1 MDEESENFGKNRNKE
16 DSTLTEE
23 TVIFNE
29 GVEDDYLT
37 NKNFK
42 LKLSPINKL
51 EKNKNKQKVK
61 IYKISN
67 KNVNERPS
75 SSSPIAN
82 LENQMHLN
90 KQKKRKI
97 VVQNEP
103 YIDEDNNEEKITTN
117 ELFKKAI
124 DNNMNKCFPTI
135 ELDNDG
141 NTLSTKIT
149 EVLYDK
155 YVGQNLHKSKH
166 LDIYSKIKDE
176 EIRQEREAAKTKQ
189 DAQKINNMI
198 ERQEDYEKLKLNK
211 KKDRQREKK
220 NKINEECV
228 FIPNGKKNVLNI
240 RTPNDFYIDQKKF
253 IEKKEE
259 IIQQLA
265 QIILDKETQIANTV
279 LISKNSEKL
288 ANIKN
293 PNESRQDFCKRLAQE
308 KLKNVKIIQ
317 EYEQKEEKKLTKKE
331 LKDLTDKLYKEG
343 ETFKNNR
350 VKREQEQINKIK
362 KLEKNKFVLEKSKKV
377 LFDKFMTIYEKTL
390 NNLFNK
396 NGNFQINYDEYKNVM
411 YSLGFIKSNL
421 NSRNENLIKESFNSL
436 KPQNNK
442 KDTYSFLI
450 FALTALGI
458 YKGNDEKPEE
468 HSSKVVILKNEEE
481 KTDEN
486 QKLNY
491 NININ
496 NNLNKKTHNKTSNE
510 IIKSYLPDLDLEK
523 YGYTGKDCKIIKT
536 KYLPFV
542 SGMSETWAKDLYKKK
557 QERQE
562 KLAEMNKK
570 NNIKQI
576 KKLKKEGNRII
587 DSSRKNI
594 LKKEY
599 NDMNND
605 KEKQRESYRLKLKR
619 ERDSMSPNSKKRQ
632 SKKNEV
638 NTDLKPSQSVQ
649 IITNDKRIDEND
661 GNYFIEYSTFDNEGN
676 KSLLKIE
683 VNLDNNK
690 KDLLIICIEDDDF
703 IKIVDDFCIKNEL
716 NDEKRNILIKFI
728 EDKSR
733 NNGGRKENVI

>member
-37 NKNFK
+37 NKNYK

-90 KQKKRKI
+90 KQKKRKN
-97 VVQNEP
+97 VAQNEP
-103 YIDEDNNEEKITTN
+103 YIDEDNNEEKIITN

-228 FIPNGKKNVLNI
+228 FIPNGKKNLPNI

-259 IIQQLA
+259 IIQQMA
-265 QIILDKETQIANTV
+265 QIILDKESQIANTV

-308 KLKNVKIIQ
+308 KLKNVKIIL
-317 EYEQKEEKKLTKKE
+317 ENEQKEEKKLTKKE

-396 NGNFQINYDEYKNVM
+396 NGNFQINYDEYKNVL

-421 NSRNENLIKESFNSL
+421 NSKNENLIKESFNSL
-436 KPQNNK
+436 KPQNDK
-442 KDTYSFLI
+442 IDTYSFLI
-450 FALTALGI
+450 FALTTLGI

-468 HSSKVVILKNEEE
+468 HSSKVAILKNEEE
-481 KTDEN
+481 KTDDN
-486 QKLNY
+486 QKLNH

-496 NNLNKKTHNKTSNE
+496 NNLNKKAHNKTSNE

-542 SGMSETWAKDLYKKK
+542 SGMSESWAKDLYKKK

-576 KKLKKEGNRII
+576 NKFKKEENRII

-599 NDMNND
+599 NDINND

-619 ERDSMSPNSKKRQ
+619 EEDSISPNSKIRQ
-632 SKKNEV
+632 SKKNEI
-638 NTDLKPSQSVQ
+638 NTDLKPNPSVQ
-649 IITNDKRIDEND
+649 NIVND
-661 GNYFIEYSTFDNEGN
+661 GNNFIGYSSFDNEGN
-676 KSLLKIE
+676 KNLLKIE
-683 VNLDNNK
+683 VNVDNNK

-703 IKIVDDFCIKNEL
+703 NKIVDDFCLKNEL

-733 NNGGRKENVI
+733 NNEGKKEKAI

>member
-1 MDEESENFGKNRNKE
+1 MDEESENFGKSINKE
-16 DSTLTEE
+16 ESTLTEE

-51 EKNKNKQKVK
+51 EKNKNKQKVNF
-61 IYKISN
+61 YKISN

-228 FIPNGKKNVLNI
+228 FIPNGKKNVPNI

-259 IIQQLA
+259 IIQQMA
-265 QIILDKETQIANTV
+265 QIILDKESQIANTV

-293 PNESRQDFCKRLAQE
+293 PNESRQEFCKRLAQE

-377 LFDKFMTIYEKTL
+377 LFDKFMTIYEKIL

-396 NGNFQINYDEYKNVM
+396 NGNFQINYDEYKNVLC
-411 YSLGFIKSNL
+411 SLGFIKSNL
-421 NSRNENLIKESFNSL
+421 ISKNVSHKMIK
-436 KPQNNK
+436 
-442 KDTYSFLI
+442 
-450 FALTALGI
+450 
-458 YKGNDEKPEE
+458 
-468 HSSKVVILKNEEE
+468 
-481 KTDEN
+481 
-486 QKLNY
+486 
-491 NININ
+491 
-496 NNLNKKTHNKTSNE
+496 
-510 IIKSYLPDLDLEK
+510 
-523 YGYTGKDCKIIKT
+523 
-536 KYLPFV
+536 
-542 SGMSETWAKDLYKKK
+542 
-557 QERQE
+557 
-562 KLAEMNKK
+562 
-570 NNIKQI
+570 
-576 KKLKKEGNRII
+576 
-587 DSSRKNI
+587 
-594 LKKEY
+594 
-599 NDMNND
+599 
-605 KEKQRESYRLKLKR
+605 
-619 ERDSMSPNSKKRQ
+619 
-632 SKKNEV
+632 
-638 NTDLKPSQSVQ
+638 
-649 IITNDKRIDEND
+649 
-661 GNYFIEYSTFDNEGN
+661 
-676 KSLLKIE
+676 
-683 VNLDNNK
+683 
-690 KDLLIICIEDDDF
+690 
-703 IKIVDDFCIKNEL
+703 
-716 NDEKRNILIKFI
+716 
-728 EDKSR
+728 
-733 NNGGRKENVI
+733 

>member
-279 LISKNSEKL
+279 LISKNSE
-288 ANIKN
+288 N
-293 PNESRQDFCKRLAQE
+293 
-308 KLKNVKIIQ
+308 
-317 EYEQKEEKKLTKKE
+317 
-331 LKDLTDKLYKEG
+331 
-343 ETFKNNR
+343 
-350 VKREQEQINKIK
+350 
-362 KLEKNKFVLEKSKKV
+362 
-377 LFDKFMTIYEKTL
+377 
-390 NNLFNK
+390 
-396 NGNFQINYDEYKNVM
+396 
-411 YSLGFIKSNL
+411 
-421 NSRNENLIKESFNSL
+421 
-436 KPQNNK
+436 
-442 KDTYSFLI
+442 
-450 FALTALGI
+450 
-458 YKGNDEKPEE
+458 
-468 HSSKVVILKNEEE
+468 
-481 KTDEN
+481 
-486 QKLNY
+486 
-491 NININ
+491 
-496 NNLNKKTHNKTSNE
+496 
-510 IIKSYLPDLDLEK
+510 
-523 YGYTGKDCKIIKT
+523 
-536 KYLPFV
+536 
-542 SGMSETWAKDLYKKK
+542 
-557 QERQE
+557 
-562 KLAEMNKK
+562 
-570 NNIKQI
+570 
-576 KKLKKEGNRII
+576 
-587 DSSRKNI
+587 
-594 LKKEY
+594 
-599 NDMNND
+599 
-605 KEKQRESYRLKLKR
+605 
-619 ERDSMSPNSKKRQ
+619 
-632 SKKNEV
+632 
-638 NTDLKPSQSVQ
+638 
-649 IITNDKRIDEND
+649 
-661 GNYFIEYSTFDNEGN
+661 
-676 KSLLKIE
+676 
-683 VNLDNNK
+683 
-690 KDLLIICIEDDDF
+690 
-703 IKIVDDFCIKNEL
+703 
-716 NDEKRNILIKFI
+716 
-728 EDKSR
+728 
-733 NNGGRKENVI
+733 